1 MYRDFITKKNE
12 LKKVTEVNI
21 CDISTKD
28 FNPRKSGLLQ
38 ENVEKLIKAEEFP
51 PIHLGFLEGEL
62 IVVDGYHRLS
72 ATQRLGRDKI
82 QAFIT
87 EFETEAELRK
97 QAFLLNVN
105 HGIKLSELDIAL
117 NIYEFYAYE
126 KKIKPTTTLTKVIS
140 DYDIPVRRARQLF
153 FWTIIN
159 RIILENNSTE
169 ITDLSKCE
177 EYMKIINSRKERYDS
192 LSLVLKD
199 EIRRLYNKYNHLVI
213 PELRHAV
220 HLYIEGKDYEEEQL
234 KIKIEKQNEI
244 IKAELVE
251 EVEIVEEY
259 KKEEKTF
266 ESPGEIYYEKNDEND
281 YIEIT
286 EAVDLKVEKVEEE
299 KEEENTT
306 SIKAEK
312 VPTKTTNNLGVTNTL
327 TKIGED
333 IMTIRKLQ
341 TLGRINFTETDYLTL
356 NSLMDR
362 IEDIK
367 SDIDTSGFFKHNEL

>member
-1 MYRDFITKKNE
+1 MYNEFITKKNE
-12 LKKVTEVNI
+12 LKKVTEVNL
-21 CDISTKD
+21 CDISTRD

-38 ENVEKLIKAEEFP
+38 ENVEKLVKAEEFP
-51 PIHLGFLEGEL
+51 PIHLGFLNGEL

-177 EYMKIINSRKERYDS
+177 EYMKIINNRKERYDS

-213 PELRHAV
+213 PELRQAV
-220 HLYIEGKDYEEEQL
+220 HLYIDGKDYEEEQL
-234 KIKIEKQNEI
+234 KMKIEKQNEVI
-244 IKAELVE
+244 NVESVE

-259 KKEEKTF
+259 VKEERTF
-266 ESPGEIYYEKNDEND
+266 ETPGEVYYEKDEDD
-281 YIEIT
+281 YIGTNIT
-286 EAVDLKVEKVEEE
+286 VDLGTGEVKEMKKIENLTPVKSETTTTKV
-299 KEEENTT
+299 
-306 SIKAEK
+306 SS
-312 VPTKTTNNLGVTNTL
+312 NLGVTNTL
-327 TKIGED
+327 NKLGED

-341 TLGRINFTETDYLTL
+341 MLGRINFTEEDYLTL

-367 SDIDTSGFFKHNEL
+367 SDIDTSSFFKHNEL

>member
-1 MYRDFITKKNE
+1 MYNEFITKKNE
-12 LKKVTEVNI
+12 LKKVTEVNL
-21 CDISTKD
+21 CDISTRD

-38 ENVEKLIKAEEFP
+38 ENVEKLVKAEEFP
-51 PIHLGFLEGEL
+51 PIHLGFLNGEL

-177 EYMKIINSRKERYDS
+177 EYMKIINNRKERYDS

-213 PELRHAV
+213 PELRQAV
-220 HLYIEGKDYEEEQL
+220 HLYIDGKDYEEEQL
-234 KIKIEKQNEI
+234 KMKIEKQNEVI
-244 IKAELVE
+244 NVESVE

-259 KKEEKTF
+259 VKEERTF
-266 ESPGEIYYEKNDEND
+266 ETPGEVYYEKDEDD
-281 YIEIT
+281 YIGT
-286 EAVDLKVEKVEEE
+286 KVTVDLGTGEVKEMKKIENLTPVKSETTTTKV
-299 KEEENTT
+299 
-306 SIKAEK
+306 S
-312 VPTKTTNNLGVTNTL
+312 NNLGVTNTL
-327 TKIGED
+327 NKLGED

-341 TLGRINFTETDYLTL
+341 MLGRINFTEEDYLTL

-367 SDIDTSGFFKHNEL
+367 SDIDTSSFFKHNEL